1 MMLTLAHVGGRA
13 FGGGLFFLG
22 PLFFLL
28 LVGLVMLMVVRRTR
42 RHGPWMA
49 QPSAGLTVLEE
60 RYASGDIDR
69 EEYLA
74 KREDLAPRS
83 KKPDKKR

>member
-1 MMLTLAHVGGRA
+1 MMLTLAHIGGRA
-13 FGGGLFFLG
+13 ADGGLFFLG

-28 LVGLVMLMVVRRTR
+28 LAGLVTLWVVRRTR

-49 QPSAGLTVLEE
+49 QPSGGLTVLEE
-60 RYASGDIDR
+60 RYANGEIDR

-74 KREDLAPRS
+74 KRADLDPRS
-83 KKPDKKR
+83 NKSDKKK

>member
-1 MMLTLAHVGGRA
+1 MLTVAHVGGRA

-22 PLFFLL
+22 PLLFLL
-28 LVGLVMLMVVRRTR
+28 LVGLMVFMILRRTR
-42 RHGPWMA
+42 HQGSWLPQA
-49 QPSAGLTVLEE
+49 TPGLTVLEE
-60 RYASGDIDR
+60 RYAGGDIER